1 MKMSFWDLTD
11 SAIVKD
17 SYYALGIVKD
27 SSQILQI
34 ELNLPGKNA
43 EFEAQSKDN
52 LNRKKNLTVKP

>member
-27 SSQILQI
+27 SSQILRI
-34 ELNLPGKNA
+34 KLDTIKVSGANFPLW
-43 EFEAQSKDN
+43 
-52 LNRKKNLTVKP
+52 